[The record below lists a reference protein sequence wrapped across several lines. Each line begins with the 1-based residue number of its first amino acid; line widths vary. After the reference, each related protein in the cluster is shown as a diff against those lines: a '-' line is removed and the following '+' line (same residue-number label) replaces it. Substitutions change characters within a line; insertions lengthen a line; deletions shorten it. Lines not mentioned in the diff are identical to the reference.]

1 VIVIDTNVIVHLYVE
16 CSSSPQARQV
26 ILRDAD
32 WASPILWRS
41 EFRNALVKCLRSGVL
56 QKEKLFGIMTAA
68 ETMMSGHEYE
78 IASDDVLE
86 LSAETGCSAYDAEF
100 VVMARGLRVP
110 LVTTDKELLEK
121 FPDTAVTPERF
132 LAGER

>member
-1 VIVIDTNVIVHLYVE
+1 YVE
-16 CSSSPQARQV
+16 SGSSPQARQV

-41 EFRNALVKCLRSGVL
+41 EFRNALVNCLRSGVL

-78 IASDDVLE
+78 VASDDVLE

-100 VVMARGLRVP
+100 VVLARDLRVP
-110 LVTTDKELLEK
+110 LVTTDRELLEK
-121 FPDTAVTPERF
+121 FPGTAVSPETF
-132 LAGER
+132 LGRS

>member
-1 VIVIDTNVIVHLYVE
+1 MIVFDTNIIVHLYVE
-16 CSSSPQARQV
+16 SGSSPQARQV

-78 IASDDVLE
+78 VASDDVLE

-100 VVMARGLRVP
+100 VVLARGVRVP
-110 LVTTDKELLEK
+110 LVTTDRELLEK
-121 FPDTAVTPERF
+121 FPGTAVSPETF
-132 LAGER
+132 LGRS